1 MNPFDLA
8 GPQFLG
14 VFAVVAFLG
23 LMAAWWIRRS
33 YREPDGLPREE
44 PELHPYEV
52 AHLAGGA
59 TLAVNAAL
67 THLVERGNLKFDEVG
82 GWLRPSK
89 ALTAGAH
96 PLEKAIFNSTYVE
109 FKVNDAR
116 ETAADAV
123 GDMRRRL
130 ERLRL
135 EMPADRAWR
144 ARIWSAAIM
153 LAVAA
158 F

>member
-1 MNPFDLA
+1 MNPFDLP
-8 GPQFLG
+8 GPSFLG
-14 VFAVVAFLG
+14 VFALVAFLG

-33 YREPDGLPREE
+33 YREPDGQLREE

-67 THLVERGNLKFDEVG
+67 THLVEQGKLKFDEEG

-96 PLEKAIFNSTYVE
+96 PLEKAICGTAQVE
-109 FKVNDAR
+109 FHVNDAR
-116 ETAADAV
+116 EGAADAV
-123 GDMRRRL
+123 
-130 ERLRL
+130 
-135 EMPADRAWR
+135 
-144 ARIWSAAIM
+144 
-153 LAVAA
+153 
-158 F
+158 